1 MKKISFVID
10 SLEIGGAEKVLVEFA
25 NALSDFF
32 EVSIIS
38 IYDGPLSSKLNEKV
52 SLQIITRKNE
62 KKSLLC
68 RLYNVVKRELFI
80 AFPDFFISREYVS
93 NAVVIAFLENQA
105 IDIVKNV
112 HRECEKIAWVHTNV
126 KMQNKKFKHK
136 PQVYECFPKIV
147 FSSIS
152 ARDNFNLE
160 YGESLDLKQKVI
172 YNGLDFDAIF
182 IMSMENHKQQF
193 NCLDYSVSVGRL
205 CDAKN
210 YINLI
215 ENLYVAYNSGYRLN
229 HYIIGDGPDRK
240 IIEDR
245 INELGLQKRIHLLG
259 ALDNPYPYI
268 KDAKLFIH
276 NAKWEGFGLAV
287 VEAVIL
293 NTMPIVRSNGATN
306 EVVSLLGTGLLF
318 ESDVELVRFIIE
330 HQDSSYSNCL
340 DNVKLLSYS
349 TMVNELKEFIDD

>member
-93 NAVVIAFLENQA
+93 NAVVIAFLENHA

-126 KMQNKKFKHK
+126 KMQNK
-136 PQVYECFPKIV
+136 
-147 FSSIS
+147 S
-152 ARDNFNLE
+152 
-160 YGESLDLKQKVI
+160 
-172 YNGLDFDAIF
+172 
-182 IMSMENHKQQF
+182 
-193 NCLDYSVSVGRL
+193 
-205 CDAKN
+205 
-210 YINLI
+210 
-215 ENLYVAYNSGYRLN
+215 
-229 HYIIGDGPDRK
+229 
-240 IIEDR
+240 
-245 INELGLQKRIHLLG
+245 
-259 ALDNPYPYI
+259 
-268 KDAKLFIH
+268 
-276 NAKWEGFGLAV
+276 
-287 VEAVIL
+287 L
-293 NTMPIVRSNGATN
+293 NTNLKYTN
-306 EVVSLLGTGLLF
+306 ASRKSCFL
-318 ESDVELVRFIIE
+318 
-330 HQDSSYSNCL
+330 Q
-340 DNVKLLSYS
+340 
-349 TMVNELKEFIDD
+349 